1 MCRWPR
7 LESWR
12 GVLVLLLGLF
22 ALQQGAGAA
31 VIKGKAWLAP
41 LLIERAWQKTLEQG
55 GTANKPWPWADTWP
69 VARLR
74 VPALEVDLL
83 VLAGARGNALA
94 FGPGHAGAS
103 PVPGSRGQSVIA
115 GHRDTHFAFL
125 REVSLG
131 DHVQLQLPDGGVR
144 SYAIQTSRVVDSDIH
159 QLTAAESLESLLLV
173 TCYPFNALRAGG
185 SLRYVVYA
193 TPTVFPPQKNTNIGS
208 KLPGFSL

>member
-1 MCRWPR
+1 MCRWSR

-22 ALQQGAGAA
+22 ALQQGVGAA

-55 GTANKPWPWADTWP
+55 GAANKPWPWADTWP

-83 VLAGARGNALA
+83 VLAGARGSALA
-94 FGPGHAGAS
+94 FGPGHASAS
-103 PVPGSRGQSVIA
+103 SLPGSAGQSVLA
-115 GHRDTHFAFL
+115 GHSDTHFAFL
-125 REVSLG
+125 GEVSPG

-144 SYAIQTSRVVDSDIH
+144 TYAIRTSRVVDSDIH
-159 QLTAAESLESLLLV
+159 QLTVEESLESLLLV
-173 TCYPFNALRAGG
+173 TCYPFNAIRAGG

-193 TPTVFPPQKNTNIGS
+193 TPTMSPPQKHTNPGS
-208 KLPGFSL
+208 ELPIFSV